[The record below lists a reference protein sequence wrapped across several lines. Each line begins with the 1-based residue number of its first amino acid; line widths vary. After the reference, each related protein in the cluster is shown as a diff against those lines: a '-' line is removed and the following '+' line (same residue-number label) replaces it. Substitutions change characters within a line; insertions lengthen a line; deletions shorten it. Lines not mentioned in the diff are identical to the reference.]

1 MTQPHLQA
9 VPPVEA
15 PARPWP
21 TGDDT
26 GSDRL
31 HGLPVALGHGGR
43 LVCDAQTRVLLID
56 EAGRHELAG
65 GRVLALRADGTLGVR
80 SDGAGLLAL
89 RGAVRQVLR
98 GGARQVLTLR
108 HGPVNLTVAVLPWA
122 DGGRLAALLVLRP
135 D

>member
-43 LVCDAQTRVLLID
+43 LVCERRECRHCPPTC
-56 EAGRHELAG
+56 AG
-65 GRVLALRADGTLGVR
+65 
-80 SDGAGLLAL
+80 
-89 RGAVRQVLR
+89 
-98 GGARQVLTLR
+98 
-108 HGPVNLTVAVLPWA
+108 W
-122 DGGRLAALLVLRP
+122 
-135 D
+135 